1 MEKFSKEEEYII
13 SESADISLGWTQKFY
28 SVFPAFRSHNYKLYF
43 SGQIIS
49 MIGTWLQM
57 VAEGWLVLEIT
68 DSAFYVGLVSA
79 AATVPSLIFSLF
91 GGVIVDRFSKRKVL
105 LFTQTASM
113 ILAFVLGLLTISGLI
128 NVWEIMILAFLLGSI
143 TAIDLPARQA
153 FTFEMVD
160 KKDLP
165 SAIALNSAIFNGSRV
180 IGPGIAGLVIASIG
194 TGGTFILNGISYIA
208 SIAGLF
214 FIKVN
219 FIESKDHPHPL
230 KAIKDGI
237 SYSWNSRLIKTI
249 LIFSAVISVFGF
261 SYLTIM
267 PVIAK
272 NIFHIEASGLG
283 YLFSASGLGALAGT
297 ILLSAFSR
305 KIKSPVLIFGGIS
318 LFSLSIMIFTFITSF
333 PLALVFMFFSGIG
346 MMACFSTINTFLQE
360 NIENKFRG
368 RVMSIYTLVFMGLA
382 PLGNVQIGYFSEHF
396 GTSFAIQLG
405 IAIVILSSAI
415 IFLNKKTKNAL
426 FARPKSS
433 Y

>member
-1 MEKFSKEEEYII
+1 
-13 SESADISLGWTQKFY
+13 
-28 SVFPAFRSHNYKLYF
+28 
-43 SGQIIS
+43 
-49 MIGTWLQM
+49 
-57 VAEGWLVLEIT
+57 
-68 DSAFYVGLVSA
+68 
-79 AATVPSLIFSLF
+79 
-91 GGVIVDRFSKRKVL
+91 
-105 LFTQTASM
+105 M

-382 PLGNVQIGYFSEHF
+382 PLGNIQIGYFSEHF